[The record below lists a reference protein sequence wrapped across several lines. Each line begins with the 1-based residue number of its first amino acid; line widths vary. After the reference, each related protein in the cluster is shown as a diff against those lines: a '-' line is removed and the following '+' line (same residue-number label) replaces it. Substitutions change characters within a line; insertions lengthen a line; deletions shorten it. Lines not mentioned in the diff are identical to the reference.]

1 MEPIITL
8 SHYETPLALITE
20 YGGWYNRKTIGFFL
34 RFAETVMKR
43 YEHKVK
49 YWIVINQINSFD
61 WGAEFPGLGL
71 TLNSHENMEEA
82 RYQSLHHQFVASALA
97 TKYLHQLISASRD
110 IGL

>member
-49 YWIVINQINSFD
+49 YWIVTWEPNSRD
-61 WGAEFPGLGL
+61 WG
-71 TLNSHENMEEA
+71 
-82 RYQSLHHQFVASALA
+82 
-97 TKYLHQLISASRD
+97 
-110 IGL
+110 